1 MELPAAELTGLSLSA
16 AARLVAERAV
26 SPVELTAAAIARAEA
41 LQPHLH
47 AYITRTFES
56 ALADAQTAT
65 AEIAA
70 SGAPRSPLHGIPVTL
85 KDNYETAGVR
95 TTAGSHT
102 LQDHVPARDAHV
114 VAKLKTAGAIMLGK
128 VTLHERGMGGTN
140 INPAFGTPRNPW
152 DLDRITGGSSGGSAA
167 SVAAGLCFA
176 SLGTDSRGSVRIP
189 AALCGVTGLKPTYGR
204 ISIRGVIPYCW
215 SLDHAGPLARS
226 VEDSALVLQAVA
238 GFDPLDPTSVN
249 QPVPD
254 YTASLTNGVQG
265 LRIGIPRA
273 YFFDGPTVDPE
284 VTAIVLA
291 AAAAI
296 GDLGASVVDIEF
308 PDPPH
313 HLDDGAF
320 EAEAAASCAAELRRG
335 GVGFGPDVQ
344 ARLMRAQAVTGT
356 EYAQARHRQI
366 ELKRALDQVF
376 EHIDLVLTPTCPVT
390 APRIDEVEAMTS
402 ASPIL
407 SRHTRVFN
415 TAGLPTISIPCGLSS
430 AGLPVGL
437 SLTGRAWQE
446 TVVLAAAHAY
456 QSATD
461 WHRHQPTATSA
472 IS

>member
-1 MELPAAELTGLSLSA
+1 
-16 AARLVAERAV
+16 
-26 SPVELTAAAIARAEA
+26 
-41 LQPHLH
+41 
-47 AYITRTFES
+47 
-56 ALADAQTAT
+56 
-65 AEIAA
+65 
-70 SGAPRSPLHGIPVTL
+70 
-85 KDNYETAGVR
+85 
-95 TTAGSHT
+95 
-102 LQDHVPARDAHV
+102 
-114 VAKLKTAGAIMLGK
+114 
-128 VTLHERGMGGTN
+128 
-140 INPAFGTPRNPW
+140 
-152 DLDRITGGSSGGSAA
+152 
-167 SVAAGLCFA
+167 
-176 SLGTDSRGSVRIP
+176 
-189 AALCGVTGLKPTYGR
+189 VTGLKPTYGR